1 MLARSEE
8 TRTDKG
14 MIRLFLLSPFVLFC
28 GSCVSERTVTD
39 GSGRVL
45 YQDTEAH
52 SPFESE
58 KQKQREVDQKER
70 QLGLDGTAI

>member
-1 MLARSEE
+1 
-8 TRTDKG
+8 
-14 MIRLFLLSPFVLFC
+14 MIRICLILPCLISLTA
-28 GSCVSERTVTD
+28 CVTERTVTD

-58 KQKQREVDQKER
+58 QQKQREVEEKER

>member
-1 MLARSEE
+1 
-8 TRTDKG
+8 
-14 MIRLFLLSPFVLFC
+14 MIRWFLISPCVVLC
-28 GSCVSERTVTD
+28 CSCVTERTVTD

-58 KQKQREVDQKER
+58 TRKQREVEEKER